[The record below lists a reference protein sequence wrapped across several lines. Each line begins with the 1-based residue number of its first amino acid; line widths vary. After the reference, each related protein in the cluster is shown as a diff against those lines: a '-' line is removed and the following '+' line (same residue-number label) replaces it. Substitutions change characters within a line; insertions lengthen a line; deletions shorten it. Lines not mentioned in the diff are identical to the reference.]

1 MKELNRLKVV
11 LVEQKKSGK
20 WLAERLDKD
29 PATVSRWCNNHSQ
42 PSVETFARIAEILN
56 IDMRTLFNT

>member
-56 IDMRTLFNT
+56 IDMRTLFNK